1 MELRD
6 VSTEYIGHSRE
17 QDGFSQFFSEV
28 ALLRKEGQGGMLDE
42 PARQRVKEICEL
54 ILKEQDHRR
63 FSVLIAELNQLLDGL
78 GPRGG
83 EKASN

>member
-6 VSTEYIGHSRE
+6 VRVDRLSARAGLLPAIFLE
-17 QDGFSQFFSEV
+17 D

-54 ILKEQDHRR
+54 ILKEQDQRR

-78 GPRGG
+78 GPSGG